1 MKSGL
6 YGERKTTLLQEPR
19 RHGFPFLILNLLFFF
34 AVNIAIPHTA
44 IAHNPTTSKVDK
56 AVYSFDIPP
65 QPLEN
70 ALSQL
75 AAQTRLQVIYDSEL
89 VRNIE
94 SPGLKGSHSRQ
105 KALDLLLTGSGVDYQ
120 MTGANSATLK
130 ETRYRKY
137 TQLNLEP
144 AEDDEMPDL
153 MAQNNN
159 ETTEKQKT
167 GNEKASK
174 KSIEMKPIHVIADK
188 QKILHMPTPHVELGN
203 LPPAYAGDQVAVG
216 AKMGILGNRAF
227 MDTPFNQTA
236 FTAKLLQDQQARS
249 LADVLNNDPS
259 VRRQFSAG
267 SGIDQFN
274 LRGFL
279 LSNQD
284 TSFGGLYGI
293 APGAGNVMAVESLER
308 VEVIKGPSALLFGA
322 APAGSVAG
330 RINLV
335 PKRAKDEPITQLN
348 LQYVSDSQFGGHIDI
363 GRRFGAENRFG
374 VRFNGVYRDGN
385 LAIDRQSQEF
395 GVATLGF
402 DYRAERFRVDF
413 DLGYQLQDLN
423 SDRRSIGLAG
433 GLMVVPTPPD
443 SSTNWSQP
451 WNFTETKHAYGA
463 MRGEFDLTEN
473 WTANVGFGGSIRRNS
488 TKNDNATVQDALGTL
503 TSQFFPGSSY
513 DDYSSGQAGLRG
525 TFNTG
530 FVHHSFVLAG
540 SKYWQESGSVST
552 NRPNIPNLSI
562 YNPVFVPEIDFG
574 LLASPE
580 GAPRTR
586 ESELSSLALADT
598 VSILDER
605 VQLTAGF
612 IWQQVENENFD
623 RTTQN
628 VTSSYNEYA
637 LSPGAALVVRPWEF
651 VSLYANFIQGLTQG
665 NTAPDVAAN
674 AGEIFAPT
682 KTEQYEAGLK
692 FDFGN
697 VAATLSFFQISQ
709 PNAFTDPDTNI
720 FSVNGEQR
728 NRGMEIQTFGEVT
741 RGVRILGGLSLIDAE
756 LTQTQGGTNEG
767 NEAPGVPP
775 VQLNLG
781 GEWDT
786 PFLPGFTLRALVAY
800 TSSNF
805 YDPANTLEIPSWTR
819 LDLGAR
825 YATQAYGVPIT
836 IRANVENVADAD
848 YWSAVQGDRRIGLS
862 APRTF
867 LLSSSFNF

>member
-1 MKSGL
+1 MGTLEPLTTYFALLKSWHRSWGV
-6 YGERKTTLLQEPR
+6 
-19 RHGFPFLILNLLFFF
+19 FFF
-34 AVNIAIPHTA
+34 MTLACLAGVQ
-44 IAHNPTTSKVDK
+44 D
-56 AVYSFDIPP
+56 SFASSNTEVQYQFNIPP
-65 QPLEN
+65 QPLEG
-70 ALSQL
+70 ALAQLGSQAKFQIIFDSGWVENRKSQGL
-75 AAQTRLQVIYDSEL
+75 NGQYTRQTALNKLLDGTGLDYRLTERNSAIL
-89 VRNIE
+89 KPAKVREKKSALNDD
-94 SPGLKGSHSRQ
+94 RMR
-105 KALDLLLTGSGVDYQ
+105 LDLEMEEDPILLTQNKIEKNAEKKNQEKDIR
-120 MTGANSATLK
+120 LK
-130 ETRYRKY
+130 EVQVT
-137 TQLNLEP
+137 
-144 AEDDEMPDL
+144 AERE
-153 MAQNNN
+153 
-159 ETTEKQKT
+159 
-167 GNEKASK
+167 
-174 KSIEMKPIHVIADK
+174 
-188 QKILHMPTPHVELGN
+188 KILHMPNPHVELGN
-203 LPPAYAGDQVAVG
+203 LPQEYSGGQVAVG
-216 AKMGILGNRAF
+216 SKVGIFGNRNF

-236 FTAKLLQDQQARS
+236 FTSKLMQDQQGRT
-249 LADVLNNDPS
+249 LNDVLNNDPS

-284 TSFGGLYGI
+284 TSFGGLYGV

-335 PKRAKDEPITQLN
+335 PKRAKDESITQVN

-363 GRRFGAENRFG
+363 GRRFGEKKRFG
-374 VRFNGVYRDGN
+374 VRFNGVYRDGD
-385 LAIDRQSQEF
+385 LAIDQQSQEF
-395 GVATLGF
+395 AVATLGI
-402 DYRAERFRVDF
+402 DYRGERFRVDF
-413 DLGYQLQDLN
+413 DLGYQYQDLD
-423 SDRRSIGLAG
+423 SARRSIGLAS
-433 GLMVVPTPPD
+433 GLTAVPTSPD

-451 WNFTETKHAYGA
+451 WSFAEVEHKYGA

-473 WTANVGFGGSIRRNS
+473 WTVNVGLGGSIRYNNS
-488 TKNDNATVQDALGTL
+488 RSDNGTVQDVLGTL

-513 DDYSSGQAGLRG
+513 DDYSSAQAGLRG

-530 FVHHSFVLAG
+530 FVHHNFVVSG
-540 SKYWQESGSVST
+540 SKYWQESGSIST
-552 NRPNIPNLSI
+552 NRPTVSNLSI

-574 LLASPE
+574 LILSPE
-580 GAPRTR
+580 NAPRQR
-586 ESELSSLALADT
+586 EIELSSLSLADT
-598 VSILDER
+598 LSVLDER

-612 IWQQVENENFD
+612 IRQQVETVNFD

-628 VTSSYNEYA
+628 VLSSYNEYT
-637 LSPGAALVVRPWEF
+637 LSPGVALVVRPWDF
-651 VSLYANFIQGLTQG
+651 VSFYANFIQGLTQG
-665 NTAPDVAAN
+665 NTAPDNAAN

-697 VAATLSFFQISQ
+697 MGATLSFFQISQ
-709 PNAFTDPDTNI
+709 PNAFTDPVTNI
-720 FSVNGEQR
+720 FTEDGEQR
-728 NRGMEIQTFGEVT
+728 NQGMEIQIFGEMV
-741 RGVRILGGLSLIDAE
+741 RGVRVLGGLSLIDAE
-756 LTQTQGGTNEG
+756 LTQTQGGVNEG
-767 NEAPGVPP
+767 NEAPGVPS

-786 PFLPGFTLRALVAY
+786 PFLQGFTVRTLVAY
-800 TSSNF
+800 TSSNY
-805 YDPANTLEIPSWTR
+805 YDAANTLEIPSWTR

-825 YATQAYGVPIT
+825 YATRAFDVPIT